1 MSVPGRG
8 VVYRSRGADGLVPT
22 RAFVERVV
30 SRDYGP
36 GAGDFARA
44 EAASSTAAFDPER
57 DILLTAER
65 EGRLVG
71 VLLITRDVVDPG
83 AARFNWL
90 IVDGAER
97 NGGIGRELLFRGIEM
112 CRERRLFVLRAR
124 SFASSPA
131 GPHLYWLYGF
141 RVVDLI
147 PVAVG
152 EGTHESI
159 LFEKRLDPPAD
170 SPET

>member
-1 MSVPGRG
+1 VSVPGRG

-152 EGTHESI
+152 EGTRESI

>member
-1 MSVPGRG
+1 VSVPGRG
-8 VVYRSRGADGLVPT
+8 VVYGSRGADGLVPT

-36 GAGDFARA
+36 GALDFARA
-44 EAASSTAAFDPER
+44 EATSSTAAFDPER

-71 VLLITRDVVDPG
+71 ILLITRDAVDPA

-112 CRERRLFVLRAR
+112 CRERRLFFLRAR

-152 EGTHESI
+152 EGTRESI

>member
-1 MSVPGRG
+1 VSVPGRG
-8 VVYRSRGADGLVPT
+8 VVYRSRGADGLAPT
-22 RAFVERVV
+22 RDFVERVV

-36 GAGDFARA
+36 GASDFARA

-65 EGRLVG
+65 EERLAG
-71 VLLITRDVVDPG
+71 VLIITRVDPG

-97 NGGIGRELLFRGIEM
+97 NGGIGRELLFRGIDM

-152 EGTHESI
+152 EGTRESI

-170 SPET
+170 SPEI